1 MIDSIKSPRFLVLS
15 LMVLAAAATRALP
28 LFVPHIWNFTAVGA
42 LAIFSG
48 AQFTD
53 KRLALAMPL
62 AAMAISDLFIGNG
75 FDAVVYSGFIA
86 MVVCGMLISKRQ
98 NISKFFLGNIVGAV
112 IFFLITNFA
121 LFYPVSMYPHN
132 MSGIVASY
140 VAGFPFLNNMLAGNL
155 IYGTVLFGSFYILQQ
170 RFPSLAK

>member
-1 MIDSIKSPRFLVLS
+1 MINSIKSPRFLVLS

-28 LFVPHIWNFTAVGA
+28 LFIPHIWNFTAVGA

-98 NISKFFLGNIVGAV
+98 NISKFFLGNITGAV

-132 MSGIVASY
+132 LAGIIASY
-140 VAGFPFLNNMLAGNL
+140 VAGLPFLNNMLAGNL
-155 IYGTVLFGSFYILQQ
+155 IYGTVLFGSFYLLQQ